1 MVRKIML
8 TGAGSQLGQVM
19 EALLKVQPDTEVV
32 ALRRDELDILDDAAV
47 MTAVAKIKPAVIIN
61 CAGFNDVAAAESRLA
76 TKLPVN
82 TRGFCNLAK
91 AAKEHRVYLCTF
103 SSKFVF
109 DGKKEQPYIEDDD
122 FWPINQY
129 GISKHGGEEMVSNIL
144 ENYLIIRSDLLYGGG
159 GDDFISRI
167 RRELGAGKLVK
178 VSDDFLFA
186 PTYLGDLA
194 AATVALVY
202 EWAAGVYH
210 YTNDAGN
217 GINCYEFAQ
226 AIAELSDLD
235 ASLLQ
240 PVPVLETEFGDP
252 MAMPKRAVLSIERF
266 REMFPSLV
274 RPWREALAAYLG
286 R

>member
-1 MVRKIML
+1 MARKIML
-8 TGAGSQLGQVM
+8 TGACSQLGRIM
-19 EALLKVQPDTEVV
+19 EALLKVQDDTEVV
-32 ALRRDELDILDDAAV
+32 SLRRGDLDILDDAAV
-47 MTAVAKIKPAVIIN
+47 MAAVAKIKPAVIIN
-61 CAGFNDVAAAESRLA
+61 CAGFNDVAAAEKRLA

-82 TRGFCNLAK
+82 TRGVCNLAK
-91 AAKEHRVYLCTF
+91 AAKEFRVYLCTF

-129 GISKHGGEEMVSNIL
+129 GSSKHGGEEMISNLL
-144 ENYLIIRSDLLYGGG
+144 ENYLIVRSDLLYGGG
-159 GDDFISRI
+159 DDFVSRI
-167 RRELGAGKLVK
+167 QRELKAGNQVK
-178 VSDDFLFA
+178 VSDDFFIA

-194 AATVALVY
+194 AATLALVY

-226 AIAELSDLD
+226 AVAELSDLD
-235 ASLLQ
+235 SSLLQ
-240 PVPVLETEFGDP
+240 AVPVLETEFGDP
-252 MAMPKRAVLSIERF
+252 MAMPKRAILSIERF
-266 REMFPSLV
+266 RELFPSLV

>member
-1 MVRKIML
+1 MARKIML
-8 TGAGSQLGQVM
+8 TGACSQLGRIM

-32 ALRRDELDILDDAAV
+32 VLRREELDILDDVAV
-47 MTAVAKIKPAVIIN
+47 MVAVEKIKPAVIIN

-82 TRGFCNLAK
+82 ARGFCNLAK
-91 AAKEHRVYLCTF
+91 AAKEFRVYLCTF

-109 DGKKEQPYIEDDD
+109 DGKKEQPYLEDDD
-122 FWPINQY
+122 LWPINQY
-129 GISKHGGEEMVSNIL
+129 GSSKHGGEEMVSNLL
-144 ENYLIIRSDLLYGGG
+144 ENYLIVRSDLLYGGG
-159 GDDFISRI
+159 DDFVSRI
-167 RRELGAGKLVK
+167 QRELKAGSQVK
-178 VSDDFLFA
+178 VSDDFFVA

-202 EWAAGVYH
+202 EWAVGVYH

-226 AIAELSDLD
+226 AVAELSDLD
-235 ASLLQ
+235 SSLLQ
-240 PVPVLETEFGDP
+240 TMPVLETEFGYP
-252 MAMPKRAVLSIERF
+252 MAMPKRAILSIERF
-266 REMFPSLV
+266 RELFPSLV

>member
-8 TGAGSQLGQVM
+8 TGACSQLGRIM
-19 EALLKVQPDTEVV
+19 ESLLKAQSDTEVI
-32 ALRRDELDILDDAAV
+32 ALRRDALDILDDAAV
-47 MTAVAKIKPAVIIN
+47 MAAVAKIKPSVIIN
-61 CAGFNDVAAAESRLA
+61 CAGFNDVAAAENRLA

-91 AAKEHRVYLCTF
+91 AAKECRAYLCTF

-109 DGKKEQPYIEDDD
+109 DGKKEQPYIEDDA

-129 GISKHGGEEMVSNIL
+129 GISKHGGEEMVANIL
-144 ENYLIIRSDLLYGGG
+144 ENYLIVRSDLLYGGG
-159 GDDFISRI
+159 DDFVSRI
-167 RRELGAGKLVK
+167 QRELKAGNRVK
-178 VSDDFLFA
+178 VSDDFLVA

-226 AIAELSDLD
+226 AVAELSDLD

-240 PVPVLETEFGDP
+240 AVPVLETEFGDP
-252 MAMPKRAVLSIERF
+252 LAMPKRAILSIEQF
-266 REMFPSLV
+266 RGMFPPLV

>member
-1 MVRKIML
+1 MARKIML
-8 TGAGSQLGQVM
+8 TGACSQLGRIM

-32 ALRRDELDILDDAAV
+32 ALRREELDILDDAAV
-47 MTAVAKIKPAVIIN
+47 MAAVEKIKPAVIIN

-82 TRGFCNLAK
+82 TRGVCNLAK
-91 AAKEHRVYLCTF
+91 AAKEFRVYLCTF

-109 DGKKEQPYIEDDD
+109 AGKKEQPYIEDDD

-129 GISKHGGEEMVSNIL
+129 GSSKHGGEEMISNLL
-144 ENYLIIRSDLLYGGG
+144 ENYLIVRSDLLYGGG
-159 GDDFISRI
+159 DDFVSRI
-167 RRELGAGKLVK
+167 QRELKAGNQVK
-178 VSDDFLFA
+178 VSDDFFIA

-226 AIAELSDLD
+226 AVAELSDLD
-235 ASLLQ
+235 SSLLQ
-240 PVPVLETEFGDP
+240 TVPVLETEFGYP
-252 MAMPKRAVLSIERF
+252 MAMPKRSILSIERF
-266 REMFPSLV
+266 RELFPSLV